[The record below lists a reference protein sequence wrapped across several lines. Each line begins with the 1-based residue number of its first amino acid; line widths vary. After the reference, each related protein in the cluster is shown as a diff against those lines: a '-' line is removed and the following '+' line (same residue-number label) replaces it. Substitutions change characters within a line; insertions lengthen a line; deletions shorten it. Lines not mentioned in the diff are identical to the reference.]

1 MASLTLFE
9 QGNHRNVLLE
19 DFGSG
24 LAVQANQHLIVHG
37 DRALLLDPG
46 GHKIYSKARS
56 EVNALLKGTRLTDIF
71 LSHQDPDIVAALN
84 GWLMTSDAQAHVPA
98 LWIRFVAHF
107 GIDSLVESRI
117 VPIPDRG
124 RRLDLGDSAQS
135 ERHEER
141 ATASGRAK
149 PGASSGPCELI
160 LLPAHFLHSCGNYHV
175 YDPIARIL
183 YSGDLGG
190 SFGINYRK
198 VEDFDRH
205 IGTMLGFHERVMA
218 SGVALKRWAKLVRTL
233 DVQTIAPQHGA
244 YFEGPEMVG
253 RFLDWI
259 ETLECGLDH
268 LDLLSGLPA

>member
-46 GHKIYSKARS
+46 GHKVYSKARS

-124 RRLDLGDSAQS
+124 RRLDLG
-135 ERHEER
+135 
-141 ATASGRAK
+141 G
-149 PGASSGPCELI
+149 CELI